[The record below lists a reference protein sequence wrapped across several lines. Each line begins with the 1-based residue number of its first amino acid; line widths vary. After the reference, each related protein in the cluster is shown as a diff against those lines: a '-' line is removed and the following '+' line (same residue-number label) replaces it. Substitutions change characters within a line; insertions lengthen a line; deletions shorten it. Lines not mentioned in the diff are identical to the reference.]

1 MLTQNDAKHVF
12 NQLRAGLVPERGL
25 EALAVGIDK
34 PRSEL
39 HRQLELVRDGSGS
52 IKFLRGG
59 YGCGKTFMARLA
71 IADALARGF
80 VTSFVVVSDNDL
92 RFHRFEEVYRKVVSE
107 LATESCPR
115 GALGDIL
122 DRWIARLEASL
133 VALGLDENAPDFDA
147 RVRAKLEEQLRNL
160 TGGKAPADFV
170 RVIQTIFDLKQRGAY
185 AEAGAL
191 ISWLGG
197 SENVAAAV
205 KKQAEIKG
213 DIGSTD
219 ALAYLR
225 GILEIAKSAGYKGLL
240 IVIDEAETIL
250 RMRTDSRH
258 KSLNGIRQISDA
270 SGDYP
275 GLLWLFTGTPEF
287 FDHRRGVA
295 GLAPLHDRIRFLE
308 QEGYASVRQPQLRLA
323 PFDAGRLR
331 EVARR
336 LRELYPMP
344 NRERVIG
351 KISDAFIE
359 RLVAKVTEGFRGDVG
374 VVPRQ
379 FLRELISAMDL
390 VDEDETYD
398 PDKAFGFSAARLSA
412 LRPEEVAALAGGAAK
427 PATSDLGRDQDGDA
441 HQGDDLDDEA
451 PVPEV
456 QVW

>member
-1 MLTQNDAKHVF
+1 MLTQNDAKHIF

-25 EALAVGIDK
+25 DAFAVGVDK
-34 PRSEL
+34 PRDEL
-39 HRQLELVRDGSGS
+39 RRQFDLVQEGNGS

-59 YGCGKTFMARLA
+59 YGCGKTFIARLA
-71 IADALARGF
+71 IAEAHAKNF

-107 LATESCPR
+107 LATQTCPR
-115 GALGDIL
+115 GALSDIL
-122 DRWIARLEASL
+122 DRWIGDIEDGLIK
-133 VALGLDENAPDFDA
+133 LGADTNAADFDDQ
-147 RVRAKLEEQLRNL
+147 VRAKLKERLANL

-170 RVIQTIFDLKQRGAY
+170 RVIQTIFDLKQQGELAD
-185 AEAGAL
+185 AASL
-191 ISWLGG
+191 VSWLSG
-197 SENVAAAV
+197 SGNIAASV
-205 KKQAEIKG
+205 KRRADLKG
-213 DIGSTD
+213 DIGSAD

-225 GILEIAKSAGYKGLL
+225 GILEISKSAGYKGML

-275 GLLWLFTGTPEF
+275 GLLWIFTGTPDF
-287 FDHRRGVA
+287 FDNRKGVA

-308 QEGYASVRQPQLRLA
+308 HGGFASLRQPQLQLK
-323 PFDAGRLR
+323 PFDAERLKS
-331 EVARR
+331 VALR

-344 NRERVIG
+344 NRQRVITRV
-351 KISDAFIE
+351 SDAFID

-379 FLRELISAMDL
+379 FLRELVNVMDL
-390 VDEDETYD
+390 VDENDDYI
-398 PDKAFGFSAARLSA
+398 PDDAYGFTMDKFAATLSSEEA
-412 LRPEEVAALAGGAAK
+412 AAAAGRSVPVVTEPE
-427 PATSDLGRDQDGDA
+427 
-441 HQGDDLDDEA
+441 DDEDEA
-451 PVPEV
+451 FVPAE

>member
-1 MLTQNDAKHVF
+1 MLTQSDAKHIF
-12 NQLRAGLVPERGL
+12 NQLRTGLVPERGL
-25 EALAVGIDK
+25 DAFAVGVDK
-34 PRSEL
+34 PRDEL
-39 HRQLELVRDGSGS
+39 RRQLELVQEGSGS

-59 YGCGKTFMARLA
+59 YGCGKTFIARLA
-71 IADALARGF
+71 IAEAQSRNF

-107 LATESCPR
+107 LSTQTCPR

-122 DRWIARLEASL
+122 DRWIGRIED
-133 VALGLDENAPDFDA
+133 GLIERGADANAPDFDQQ
-147 RVRAKLEEQLRNL
+147 VRGKVKEELATL

-170 RVIQTIFDLKQRGAY
+170 RVIQTIFDLKQEGELAD
-185 AEAGAL
+185 AASL
-191 ISWLGG
+191 VSWLSG
-197 SENVAAAV
+197 SENIAAAV
-205 KKQAEIKG
+205 KRRADIKG
-213 DIGSTD
+213 DIGSAD

-225 GILEIAKSAGYKGLL
+225 GILAIAKAARYNGML

-275 GLLWLFTGTPEF
+275 GLLWIFTGTPDF
-287 FDHRRGVA
+287 FDTRKGVA

-308 QEGYASVRQPQLRLA
+308 DGKFASLRQPQLQLK
-323 PFDAGRLR
+323 PFDAARLKA
-331 EVARR
+331 VALR

-344 NRERVIG
+344 NRQRVLTRV
-351 KISDAFIE
+351 SDAFID

-379 FLRELISAMDL
+379 FLRELVNVMDL
-390 VDEDETYD
+390 VDENEDYI
-398 PDKAFGFSAARLSA
+398 PDDAYGFAMDKFTATLS
-412 LRPEEVAALAGGAAK
+412 PEEAAAVAGR
-427 PATSDLGRDQDGDA
+427 PAEVVA
-441 HQGDDLDDEA
+441 DDDDDEA
-451 PVPEV
+451 FVPKE

>member
-1 MLTQNDAKHVF
+1 MMLTQNDAKHVF

-25 EALAVGIDK
+25 DALAVGVGK
-34 PRSEL
+34 PRDEL

-71 IADALARGF
+71 IADAQARGF

-92 RFHRFEEVYRKVVSE
+92 RFHRFEEVYRKVVTE

-122 DRWIARLEASL
+122 DRWIANIEAGLSK
-133 VALGLDENAPDFDA
+133 LGVDENAPDFDD
-147 RVRAKLEEQLRNL
+147 RVRAKLNESLRNL

-170 RVIQTIFDLKQRGAY
+170 RVIQTIFDCKQRGEY
-185 AEAGAL
+185 ADAGAL
-191 ISWLGG
+191 ISWLSG
-197 SENVAAAV
+197 SENVAANV
-205 KKQAEIKG
+205 KKLADIKG

-225 GILEIAKSAGYKGLL
+225 GILEIAKAAGYKGML

-270 SGDYP
+270 SGEYP
-275 GLLWLFTGTPEF
+275 GLLWLFTGTPHF
-287 FDHRRGVA
+287 FDDRHGVA
-295 GLAPLHDRIRFLE
+295 GLAPLHDRIRFIE
-308 QEGYASVRQPQLRLA
+308 QGEFASLRQPQLRLT
-323 PFDAGRLR
+323 PFDAVRLR
-331 EVARR
+331 EVAQR

-344 NRERVIG
+344 NRERVMS
-351 KISDAFIE
+351 KISDDFIND
-359 RLVAKVTEGFRGDVG
+359 LVASVTAGFRGDVG

-379 FLRELISAMDL
+379 FLRELISHMDL
-390 VDEDETYD
+390 VDEEETYD
-398 PDKAFGFSAARLSA
+398 PAKAMGFSTAKLKA
-412 LRPEEVAALAGGAAK
+412 LRPEEQAALDGRGANQRTLESVDTA
-427 PATSDLGRDQDGDA
+427 DDG
-441 HQGDDLDDEA
+441 
-451 PVPEV
+451 PVPEE